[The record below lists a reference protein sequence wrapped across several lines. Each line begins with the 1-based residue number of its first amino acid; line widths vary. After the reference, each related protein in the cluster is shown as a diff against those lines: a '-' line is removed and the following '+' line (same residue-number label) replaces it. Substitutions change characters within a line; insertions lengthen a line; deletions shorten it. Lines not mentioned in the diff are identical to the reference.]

1 MPSDDIPASQPPD
14 RATKALFD
22 EPYKPRFQ
30 ERQFIVRTVSV
41 LFLIA
46 WLALVCSGVAQ
57 ISQASDPTQQPKKEG
72 TQSRRYF
79 DAHNHGI
86 SAILPYYAYADLK
99 AFTQHPTD
107 PIAVDLEHRRELWK
121 YIVANQRSRDLHLT
135 GPSNR
140 IAPGAIATIAAYD
153 KVNDLTPEEING
165 ALERVLTATPWTEFD
180 SAYAFRGPPVEAY
193 LGAYFNS
200 DSKKMTTALCDASII
215 QLAVTNIHYSEQF
228 VSFIGGWQDRPVA
241 GYPVSARLDTI
252 RCFMNEPAKLAD
264 RGMLQGKPTPEIKV
278 LLMTHTSELGATPD
292 GKNWMQYGETGK
304 CEPVSGKKTKPL
316 GTTPDTLKYALI
328 GKRPDGTE
336 MVRPEERAAFLNEVI
351 GIDTAAPEITC
362 FTPAGMKR
370 FKQLATSV
378 YQAARQ
384 RRSDGWHGKL
394 LIHTHVGEGSPTY
407 RIAQIPKE
415 GPKEI
420 FKSFPEIW
428 QDKTPATPVH
438 IRQAAENIK
447 LLIQAVKE
455 LHALYADLDDY
466 LVFRFGHV
474 TNADLADATEM
485 KSLNIEAD
493 INLESNIATGAYYLP
508 QPPASEIPCSGT
520 GAFDCNNFPGKVLHS
535 GHAAQILANHA
546 LKYMLQ
552 ARVRTLLGTDGGGVE
567 HSDIA
572 QEYDLAQDLI
582 SRWASTDPAFPRDVS
597 LETLF
602 KNVEDHMKDMKEDKR
617 RQ

>member
-1 MPSDDIPASQPPD
+1 MQSDDIPSSRPPD
-14 RATKALFD
+14 QATRDLFD
-22 EPYKPRFQ
+22 DPYQPGHQRH
-30 ERQFIVRTVSV
+30 FIVRTVPV

-46 WLALVCSGVAQ
+46 WLALVCPGVAQ
-57 ISQASDPTQQPKKEG
+57 VSQASDPTQQAKNED

-86 SAILPYYAYADLK
+86 SAILPYYAYADLN
-99 AFTQHPTD
+99 AFIQHPTD
-107 PIAVDLEHRRELWK
+107 PIAVDLKHRRELWK
-121 YIVANQRSRDLHLT
+121 YIIASQRSGDLHLT
-135 GPSNR
+135 GPLNR
-140 IAPGAIATIAAYD
+140 VAPGAIATIDAYRR
-153 KVNDLTPEEING
+153 VEDLTPEEING

-200 DSKKMTTALCDASII
+200 DPKKMYAALCDASII

-264 RGMLQGKPTPEIKV
+264 RGMLQGKPTPEIKA
-278 LLMTHTSELGATPD
+278 LLMTHTSELGITPD

-316 GTTPDTLKYALI
+316 GTTPNTLKYALL
-328 GKRPDGTE
+328 GKKPDGTE
-336 MVRPEERAAFLNEVI
+336 MVGPEERVAFLNEVI

-362 FTPAGMKR
+362 FTPAGMER
-370 FKQLATSV
+370 FKHLATSV

-384 RRSDGWHGKL
+384 RRIDGWHGKL

-407 RIAQIPKE
+407 RIARIPKE

-428 QDKTPATPVH
+428 PGKTQTMPVN
-438 IRQAAENIK
+438 IGQAAENIK
-447 LLIQAVKE
+447 LLIRAVKE
-455 LHALYADLDDY
+455 LHAQYADIDDY

-485 KSLNIEAD
+485 KRLNIEAD

-508 QPPASEIPCSGT
+508 HTRASESPCSST

-572 QEYDLAQDLI
+572 QEYELARDLI
-582 SRWASTDPAFPRDVS
+582 SRWASVDPAFPRDVS

-602 KNVEDHMKDMKEDKR
+602 KNVEDHMDEMKEDKK